1 MNHMSVEEI
10 LEFEKELGELME
22 RSENGAVVI
31 VEGARDRECLILL
44 GVRGRIVEAS
54 NRPADDI
61 AEEVC
66 TFSND
71 VLIFTDAD
79 RRGLVLAE
87 RLLKAF
93 ECRGVIPDIKISRRM
108 LSLCRVKSVESMAAR
123 YFSSLEATRF

>member
-54 NRPADDI
+54 SRPADDI

>member
-10 LEFEKELGELME
+10 LEFEKELEELLE

-31 VEGARDRECLILL
+31 VEGARDRECLVLL

-54 NRPADDI
+54 SRPADDV

-66 TFSND
+66 GLSSD
-71 VLIFTDAD
+71 VLIFTDTD
-79 RRGLVLAE
+79 RKGLILAE
-87 RLLKAF
+87 KLVRAF
-93 ECRGVIPDIKISRRM
+93 ECRGVIPDVKISRRM
-108 LSLCRVKSVESMAAR
+108 LSLCRVKSVENMAVR

>member
-79 RRGLVLAE
+79 RRGLALAE

-108 LSLCRVKSVESMAAR
+108 LSLCRVKSVENMAAR

>member
-54 NRPADDI
+54 SRPVDDI